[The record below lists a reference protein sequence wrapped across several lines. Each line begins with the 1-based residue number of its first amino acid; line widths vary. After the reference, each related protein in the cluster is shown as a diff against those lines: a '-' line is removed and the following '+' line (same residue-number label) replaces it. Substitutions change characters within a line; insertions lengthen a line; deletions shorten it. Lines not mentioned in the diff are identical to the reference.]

1 MRPLTARMAGMAA
14 SRPFRARRAPGSE
27 VLRDPAPSRLAYRLD
42 RLWLTPV
49 FRSLVRVGVP
59 VFVATLAIGVY
70 LADPARRAEIG
81 RQVADLREGIAQRP
95 EFMVRLMSIEGASP
109 AVAEGVRKMLPV
121 RLPESSLNLDLEAMR
136 AAITQ
141 IDAIEGVDLRIRPGG
156 VLDVMVRE
164 RVPAVLW
171 RTAGRLEMLD
181 ATGHRVATL
190 VDRAARPDLPVIA
203 GEGADAA
210 VDEALRIFAAA
221 GPLEG
226 RLRGLTRVG
235 ARRWDVVLDRGQV
248 IQLPQDGAI
257 DALGRVIVIDQSQDL
272 LARDVT
278 VVDMRLPDR
287 PTVRLAASAAE
298 DLRKTRETLT
308 KVSAP

>member
-1 MRPLTARMAGMAA
+1 MRPLIARIAGSAPRATAAL
-14 SRPFRARRAPGSE
+14 P
-27 VLRDPAPSRLAYRLD
+27 RDPAPSRLAYRLD

-59 VFVATLAIGVY
+59 VFVATLAVGVY
-70 LADPARRAEIG
+70 FADAGRRAEIV
-81 RQVADLREGIAQRP
+81 QKVANLRDSIASRP
-95 EFMVRLMSIEGASP
+95 EFMVRLIAIDGASP

-121 RLPESSLNLDLEAMR
+121 KLPESSLNLDLEAMR
-136 AAITQ
+136 AAIAQ
-141 IDAIEGVDLRIRPGG
+141 IDAIERVDLRIRPGG
-156 VLDVMVRE
+156 VLDIAVRE

-171 RTAGRLEMLD
+171 RTDGRLEMLD

-203 GEGADAA
+203 GVGADGA
-210 VDEALRIFAAA
+210 VDEAMQLFAAA
-221 GPLEG
+221 GPLQS
-226 RLRGLTRVG
+226 RIRGLTRVG
-235 ARRWDVVLDRGQV
+235 ERRWDVVLDRDQV
-248 IQLPQDGAI
+248 IQLPQDGAV

-287 PTVRLAASAAE
+287 PTVRLAAPAAE
-298 DLRKTRETLT
+298 ELRQSREKLT